1 MTPPRTLHR
10 GRFLALLDDAGW
22 EFVTRIRGHAVVAIV
37 ATTDDALVLVEQRR
51 AAVGR
56 AVIELPAGLVGD
68 HEGDESEAIL
78 DAAKRELLEETG
90 FSAESWS
97 VVLEGPVSAGLT
109 DETVTLLRAT
119 GLTRVT
125 DGGGDESE
133 SIVVHVVPL
142 ADVQRF
148 LRDAIGRGCAV
159 DHKVLTGLWVAGV
172 PWDQASIA
180 GDAPS

>member
-1 MTPPRTLHR
+1 VVALSDVRTLHR

-22 EFVTRIRGHAVVAIV
+22 EYVTRIRGHAVVAIV
-37 ATTDDALVLVEQRR
+37 ATTPDAIVLVEQRR

-56 AVIELPAGLVGD
+56 TVIELPAGLVGD
-68 HEGDESEAIL
+68 HDGSESEAIL
-78 DAAKRELLEETG
+78 DAAQRELLEETG
-90 FSAESWS
+90 FEATDWS

-133 SIVVHVVPL
+133 SITVHVVPL
-142 ADVQRF
+142 AQAQAF
-148 LRDAIGRGCAV
+148 LRASAARGCAI
-159 DHKVLTGLWVAGV
+159 DHKVLTGLWVAGQA
-172 PWDQASIA
+172 WDQRPIE
-180 GDAPS
+180 G

>member
-1 MTPPRTLHR
+1 MSEVRTLHR
-10 GRFLALLDDAGW
+10 GRFLALLDDGGW
-22 EFVTRIRGHAVVAIV
+22 EYVSRIRGHAVVAIV
-37 ATTDDALVLVEQRR
+37 ATTPDAIVLVEQHR

-68 HEGDESEAIL
+68 HDGSESEVIL
-78 DAAKRELLEETG
+78 DAAQRELMEETG
-90 FSAESWS
+90 FAASDWS

-109 DETVTLLRAT
+109 DETVTLLRAA

-142 ADVQRF
+142 SSAHAF
-148 LRDAIGRGCAV
+148 LRTAAARGCAI
-159 DHKVLTGLWVAGV
+159 DHKVLTGLWVAGQ
-172 PWDQASIA
+172 PWDAQPLSY
-180 GDAPS
+180 